1 MDDPYHVTN
10 ISARVDIPPNLLI
23 SKNIYH
29 NIKNRAKELYEKKC
43 NRYGYVDV
51 IYKIIKYENGM
62 IIGENFDGNVI
73 FNITYTARICYPK
86 INSIIQC
93 NIKNINKTIISAENG
108 PIMIIIN
115 TQNINK
121 KKFKFNANKNLVI
134 LDKDK
139 LLEQNDS
146 ILVKII
152 ATDYHN
158 HDNNIFVYGYLENYI
173 S

>member
-1 MDDPYHVTN
+1 
-10 ISARVDIPPNLLI
+10 
-23 SKNIYH
+23 
-29 NIKNRAKELYEKKC
+29 
-43 NRYGYVDV
+43 
-51 IYKIIKYENGM
+51 
-62 IIGENFDGNVI
+62 
-73 FNITYTARICYPK
+73 
-86 INSIIQC
+86 
-93 NIKNINKTIISAENG
+93 
-108 PIMIIIN
+108 MIIIN

-139 LLEQNDS
+139 LLEQNDV

-173 S
+173 N